1 MRIQYM
7 MLCEQVQ
14 PGLHGL
20 YNALGVLDRIWAQ
33 RLPASHPALA
43 ILALVI
49 AEGDDD
55 LGEHDAQVSATLPSG
70 TVLFEGHGKINFQTR
85 PGTTWLSSARLTF
98 TLRNFPLTEWG
109 RYWFHVRVGDCEARH
124 PLDVV
129 EGTPGS

>member
-55 LGEHDAQVSATLPSG
+55 LGEHDARCGNGREWTL
-70 TVLFEGHGKINFQTR
+70 
-85 PGTTWLSSARLTF
+85 
-98 TLRNFPLTEWG
+98 
-109 RYWFHVRVGDCEARH
+109 
-124 PLDVV
+124 
-129 EGTPGS
+129 